1 LVRDE
6 KKRHAAEIYRL
17 KRDMQNKFDNEMSAQ
32 TYEHSRLR
40 DALSYAAN
48 EFKEQD
54 RLIIEMEHTMVKSKR
69 STLLARKLSC
79 KTDKALRILCQSP
92 TQDDGITINS
102 QTAGVIS
109 LPAVLASDPQSQ

>member
-1 LVRDE
+1 
-6 KKRHAAEIYRL
+6 
-17 KRDMQNKFDNEMSAQ
+17 MQNKFGNEMSAQ
-32 TYEHSRLR
+32 SYKCSRLR

-54 RLIIEMEHTMVKSKR
+54 RLIFEMAHAMVKSKR
-69 STLLARKLSC
+69 STLPARKLSC
-79 KTDKALRILCQSP
+79 KTDEALLRILCQSP
-92 TQDDGITINS
+92 TQDDGIGITINS

>member
-1 LVRDE
+1 MIRAEKRRDAE
-6 KKRHAAEIYRL
+6 EIYRL

-32 TYEHSRLR
+32 SYERSRLW
-40 DALSYAAN
+40 DALSYAVN

-54 RLIIEMEHTMVKSKR
+54 RLIFEMAHAMVKIKR
-69 STLLARKLSC
+69 LTLPARKLSC
-79 KTDKALRILCQSP
+79 KTDKAMRIFCQSP